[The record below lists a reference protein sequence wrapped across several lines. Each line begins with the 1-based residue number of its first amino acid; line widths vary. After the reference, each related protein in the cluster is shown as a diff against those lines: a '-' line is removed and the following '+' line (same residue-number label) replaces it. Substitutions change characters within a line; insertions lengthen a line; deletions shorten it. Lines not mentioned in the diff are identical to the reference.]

1 MARNI
6 NKTNHIDERR
16 ERLKH
21 SNLFRTIIKST
32 FAERIIAL

>member
-1 MARNI
+1 MARDI

-21 SNLFRTIIKST
+21 SNLFRTIIRAT
-32 FAERIIAL
+32 LAERIIAA